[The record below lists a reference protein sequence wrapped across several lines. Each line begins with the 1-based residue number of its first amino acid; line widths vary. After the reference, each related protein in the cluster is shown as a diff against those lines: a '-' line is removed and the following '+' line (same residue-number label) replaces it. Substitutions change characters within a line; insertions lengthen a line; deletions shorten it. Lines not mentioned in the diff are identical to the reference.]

1 MHSKALLLIVV
12 LLLTALAPL
21 NSAPSLESPLLNL
34 NSQPQLPLQKR
45 WEKRKDKKEASEHKF
60 TPVLPA
66 IALSLGILAV
76 GTFIFAGLPG
86 IIIGALAVIVGSVV
100 LTRRNGYTRKDRIMA
115 RIGVLL
121 GSLFL
126 FAGILIII
134 ALLEPTGV
142 NLEGL
147 EPLLE
152 HVLE

>member
-1 MHSKALLLIVV
+1 MYTKALLLFVS
-12 LLLTALAPL
+12 LLLISLGPL
-21 NSAPSLESPLLNL
+21 NSAPSLQSPVLSINE
-34 NSQPQLPLQKR
+34 QPHLPMQKR
-45 WEKRKDKKEASEHKF
+45 WEKRKDKKEASERKF

-66 IALSLGILAV
+66 IALSLGILAI

-100 LTRRNGYTRKDRIMA
+100 LTRRNGYTKKDRIMA

-121 GSLFL
+121 GSLFI

-147 EPLLE
+147 EPLLD
-152 HVLE
+152 HVLG